1 MTLQSL
7 LKFIF
12 TSFFLF
18 CFNIGFAQS
27 DMTYRS
33 NQTISGKVVVNN
45 LTVTDGAILTIPEGD
60 TLIVEGNVDNRGSQ
74 IIVHGALIINGNYE
88 NNSRGF
94 LGAIGSSLEV
104 GETGSFYVAGDFV
117 NNSVSTVE
125 NSGQMEVGG
134 NFTNTGFWFIIN
146 IHGDTGNDGSMLI
159 HGDLNNSGDF
169 VNDGDIWVEGEI
181 DNSGNFDNE
190 DGNIYTDDPNPDIG
204 GNIQPLPV
212 ELMSFYGRQSGQS
225 VELTWTTAT
234 ETNND
239 YFTIEKSVDAKDFIE
254 IGNVKGSGTTAF
266 PVDYAW
272 KDDSPAN
279 GVNYY
284 RLKQTDFNGE
294 YNYLETI
301 SVYVDGVERH
311 PQLSVYPNP
320 VSHGGI
326 ALVKAIGLTPEARC
340 RLRVL
345 DNQGALILEIE
356 ASVDEF
362 GSMSYSI
369 AVDHRFQP
377 GFYIVAVHSGDG
389 VQRAKV
395 LIR

>member
-1 MTLQSL
+1 MTLQRL
-7 LKFIF
+7 LKFIL
-12 TSFFLF
+12 TSFFIF
-18 CFNIGFAQS
+18 CFNIVFAQS
-27 DMTYRS
+27 DWTVNS
-33 NQTISGKVVVNN
+33 NTSVSGKRTVNN
-45 LTVTDGAILTIPEGD
+45 LTVKNGATLTIGEGD
-60 TLIVEGNVDNRGSQ
+60 TLIVKGNVDNQGST
-74 IIVHGALIINGNYE
+74 IIVQGALIINGNYE
-88 NNSRGF
+88 NNSRGL
-94 LGAIGSSLEV
+94 LGA
-104 GETGSFYVAGDFV
+104 TGSKMDIRESGSFFVNGDFI

-125 NSGQMEVGG
+125 NSGKMEIGG
-134 NFTNTGFWFIIN
+134 DFTNEGFWFLID
-146 IHGDTGNDGSMLI
+146 IHGNTGNDGGMLI

-181 DNSGNFDNE
+181 DNTGNFDNE
-190 DGNIYTDDPNPDIG
+190 DGNVYTDDPNPDIG

-239 YFTIEKSVDAKDFIE
+239 YFTIEKSVDTKDFIE

-294 YNYLETI
+294 YNYLETV

-320 VSHGGI
+320 VVHGGT
-326 ALVKAIGLTPEARC
+326 ALVKAIGLTSEARC

-345 DNQGALILEIE
+345 DNQGALVLEIE